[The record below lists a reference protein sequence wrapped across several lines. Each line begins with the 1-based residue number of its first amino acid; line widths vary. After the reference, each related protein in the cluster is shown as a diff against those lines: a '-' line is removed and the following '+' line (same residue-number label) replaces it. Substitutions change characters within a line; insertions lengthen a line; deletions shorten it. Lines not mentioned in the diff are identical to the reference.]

1 MDEFVNPK
9 AETVQNPVKCS
20 CCLHTYGCQLSVHT
34 TKPINDTNSPR
45 SYHKG
50 LAENIP
56 IQILSTVLLGIGCV
70 SKLRLCICASCQEV
84 MREKEVRYKPLAEL
98 LHPRG
103 SSPQLEDRERT
114 GSPTPLFDFLTSN
127 PKSLTE
133 L

>member
-1 MDEFVNPK
+1 MFLLPSCVWM
-9 AETVQNPVKCS
+9 PV
-20 CCLHTYGCQLSVHT
+20 LVHT
-34 TKPINDTNSPR
+34 TKTINDTNSPC

-50 LAENIP
+50 LAESTP
-56 IQILSTVLLGIGCV
+56 FQILNTVLLGISCV
-70 SKLRLCICASCQEV
+70 SKLRLCICVSRREV
-84 MREKEVRYKPLAEL
+84 TREKEVRYKPLAEL

-103 SSPQLEDRERT
+103 SSPQLEDGTKT